1 MAKKNG
7 GIITKITRFFK
18 QVKNEM
24 KKTNWPNREELKSNT
39 MIVLLT
45 CIALIAFLGIVDV
58 ILTGILTPLLT

>member
-7 GIITKITRFFK
+7 GIIAKITRFFK